1 MDDMQSDELE
11 AAIDMWLQER
21 LNTIP
26 LEREAVALMSFIAE
40 CGDSI
45 EPGEIAARYGALES
59 YTRSERDLKE
69 ALEVISDVVAVA
81 ICGKASQ
88 ETLEAI
94 PEALQAATDDLWA
107 AIAEVTAVAG
117 A

>member
-1 MDDMQSDELE
+1 MDELE
-11 AAIDMWLQER
+11 AAIDTWIQER

-26 LEREAVALMSFIAE
+26 LEREAVALTNFVAQ

-45 EPGEIAARYGALES
+45 EPREIAARYGALER
-59 YTRSERDLKE
+59 YLRSEKDFKE
-69 ALEVISDVVAVA
+69 ALEVISNAVVAA
-81 ICGKASQ
+81 LGGKASQ

-94 PEALQAATDDLWA
+94 PEALDAATDDLRE

>member
-26 LEREAVALMSFIAE
+26 LEREAVALTSFIAE

-59 YTRSERDLKE
+59 YLRSAKDLKE
-69 ALEVISDVVAVA
+69 ALEVISNAVVAA
-81 ICGKASQ
+81 LCGEASP

-94 PEALQAATDDLWA
+94 PEALVEATDDLWES
-107 AIAEVTAVAG
+107 IAEVTAVAG
-117 A
+117 E